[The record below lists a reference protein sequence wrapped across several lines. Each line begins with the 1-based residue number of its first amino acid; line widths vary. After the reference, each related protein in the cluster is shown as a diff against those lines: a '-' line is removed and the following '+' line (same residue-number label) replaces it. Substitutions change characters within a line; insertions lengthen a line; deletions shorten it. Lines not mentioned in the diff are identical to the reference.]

1 MSLARQGSSA
11 LRWVR
16 AKSVE
21 VFSADLRSL
30 AAFRIVLALLVLA
43 DLASRATDLTAHY
56 TDRGILPRTVLTQ
69 EVLDRWS
76 FSLNLMNGEPFFQ
89 ALLFGVTALAALAL
103 LVGYRTRLMTA
114 IVWVVLLSIQYRNP
128 LVLNAGDILLRMLLF
143 WSIFLPLGAYWS
155 VDRALKGVPP
165 RLSMRF
171 LSVATV
177 ALFMQIAFM
186 YWFTAILKSGAEWRI
201 DNSAIYYAL
210 SIDQIATPFGSYLLN
225 FPELLELLTFSTLW
239 LEILGPFLL
248 FCPVFTN
255 LVRTGAVAAFM
266 SLHFGIWLT
275 MDIGIFSWVAALCMV
290 CFLPSS
296 FWDSAAKLRAAFP
309 KQPNITRRLQ
319 NATVPLA
326 EGHWLPL
333 QARLSITGAG
343 KSSVGDLAVQ
353 SDGLASLAVSD
364 AKATQQGGP
373 RFLYLRGLRSK
384 TWSAEKATAERR
396 TRLGG
401 AAGPEPAVLRSLL
414 ATNLLVAF
422 FLLYVFCW
430 NLTTVSSF
438 AMSERVASLGTFLGL
453 EQSWAMFAPYPLKED
468 GWYVIPGTL
477 QGGQQV
483 DLMPITR
490 DDFRS
495 HQEVSW
501 EKPQYLSGTYKN
513 EQWRKYLANIW
524 QTKYADQRLHFG
536 RYICR
541 EWNARHTGTNRLETF
556 QITYMLE
563 ETLPDYQPSTPE
575 KVILWEHSCS

>member
-1 MSLARQGSSA
+1 MSAKRKDSPL
-11 LRWVR
+11 LRWGR
-16 AKSVE
+16 AKVVE
-21 VFSADLRSL
+21 LFGADLRSL

-56 TDRGILPRTVLTQ
+56 TDRGILPRTALTQ
-69 EVLDRWS
+69 EVLSRWS
-76 FSLNLMNGEPFFQ
+76 FSLNLMNGETFFQ
-89 ALLFGVTALAALAL
+89 ALLFGITALAALAL

-114 IVWVVLLSIQYRNP
+114 IVWVALLSIQYRNP
-128 LVLNAGDILLRMLLF
+128 LVMTSGDTLLRMLLF
-143 WSIFLPLGAYWS
+143 WSMFLPLGAHWS
-155 VDRALKGVPP
+155 VDRALKAAPP

-171 LSVATV
+171 LSLATV

-186 YWFTAILKSGAEWRI
+186 YWFTAILKSGAEWRV
-201 DNSAIYYAL
+201 DNSAIYYTL
-210 SIDQIATPFGSYLLN
+210 SIDQVATPFGSYLLG

-255 LVRTGAVAAFM
+255 LVRTGAVATFM

-275 MDIGIFSWVAALCMV
+275 MNIGIFPWIAALCMV
-290 CFLPSS
+290 CFLPGS
-296 FWDSAAKLRAAFP
+296 FWDSAAKLRATFP
-309 KQPNITRRLQ
+309 KQLNIVRRLQ
-319 NATVPLA
+319 DATVRLA
-326 EGHWLPL
+326 GIRWIPF
-333 QARLSITGAG
+333 QARSFLTGVG
-343 KSSVGDLAVQ
+343 KPFVGDLVVQ
-353 SDGLASLAVSD
+353 SDSLASLAASD
-364 AKATQQGGP
+364 VETARQGGP
-373 RFLYLRGLRSK
+373 RSLHSEGPRSN
-384 TWSAEKATAERR
+384 TRSSEKGTAQGR
-396 TRLGG
+396 TRLGD
-401 AAGPEPAVLRSLL
+401 AAGPETAVLRPLL

-438 AMSERVASLGTFLGL
+438 AMSERVASLGHFLGL
-453 EQSWAMFAPYPLKED
+453 KQSWEMFAPYPTRDD

-483 DLMPITR
+483 DLLPITR

-495 HQEVSW
+495 RQEVSW

-513 EQWRKYLANIW
+513 EHWRKYLANIW
-524 QTKYADQRLHFG
+524 KREYNDQRVHFG

-541 EWNARHTGTNRLETF
+541 EWNARHTGPDRLETF